1 MQKTFEGTVVSLKM
15 HNTAV
20 VEIVRRVPHK
30 LYKKLLKRSKKLKA
44 DINGLE
50 LKIGD
55 KVRITEVKPISKTK
69 HFKAMEVIK

>member
-15 HNTAV
+15 NNTVV

-44 DINGLE
+44 DINGLG
-50 LKIGD
+50 LKLGD
-55 KVRITEVKPISKTK
+55 KVKIVEVKPISKTK
-69 HFKAMEVIK
+69 HFKVMEVIK